1 MKKYT
6 KYKPKNL
13 IDDQLFKFVFS
24 HETLAKQLIDA
35 LSKYINIDW
44 DFSKVELK
52 IQQIIPGKHHD
63 SKDYYS
69 DLMVVM
75 KNSDVLLFEAYNKF
89 RKKEFVK
96 SKAYQDRVF
105 SEQFDKGEEYENP
118 KRVIIVNFIRGNF
131 DTNKVLDKYSI
142 VNLET
147 LNEPIK
153 DFNNCKLFIV
163 IKVDKCPEAPY
174 NEDDEFLQIGNFLKC
189 KDVAEMEE
197 KVREGGNKF
206 MEESLAFVKAYMAD
220 KSNDNYGSHYRLE
233 LDYAYEDGQ
242 KKGSRDTQI
251 ATAQKMISLG
261 SNDEFI
267 SKTTGLSIN
276 KINALRKKMQL

>member
-24 HETLAKQLIDA
+24 HETLAKQLIDT

-63 SKDYYS
+63 SKDYYA

-75 KNSDVLLFEAYNKF
+75 KNSDVLLLEAYNKF
-89 RKKEFVK
+89 RKKEFIK

-131 DTNKVLDKYSI
+131 DTNKVLDKYGI

-153 DFNNCKLFIV
+153 DFNNYKLFIV
-163 IKVDKCPEAPY
+163 IKVDKCPDGPY
-174 NEDDEFLQIGNFLKC
+174 NEGDEFLQIVNFLKC

-220 KSNDNYGSHYRLE
+220 KSNDNYGSHYQLE
-233 LDYAYEDGQ
+233 LDYAYEDGS
-242 KKGSRDTQI
+242 KDNQI
-251 ATAQKMISLG
+251 ATAKRMIESDY
-261 SNDEFI
+261 SDEEIIKI
-267 SKTTGLSIN
+267 SGLSIN
-276 KINALRKKMQL
+276 KINLLRKKMKL